1 MYVCSIWLV
10 LVSTDEIQ
18 SAYPELLLLLL
29 LLLLFGLPPVADI
42 EDGEDTGLG
51 LFGDMD
57 PVTDRAVEEAAAADD
72 DDDEEYLSFCWC
84 LLVPPPP
91 PLGGEE
97 DGEVGAR
104 CDSSANT
111 PSPGTAAP
119 PTPPPPPP
127 CGWFVGHIISYATMG
142 EEDLCCMSFTWR
154 TRNIATYSKSI
165 PFCT

>member
-57 PVTDRAVEEAAAADD
+57 PVTDRVVEEAAADD
-72 DDDEEYLSFCWC
+72 DDDEDEEYLSFCWC

-119 PTPPPPPP
+119 PTPPPP